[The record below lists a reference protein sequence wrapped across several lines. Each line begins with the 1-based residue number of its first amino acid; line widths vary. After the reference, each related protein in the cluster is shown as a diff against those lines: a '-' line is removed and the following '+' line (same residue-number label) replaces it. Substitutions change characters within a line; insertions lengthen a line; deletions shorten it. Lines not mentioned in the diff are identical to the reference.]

1 MIIIIIKSNNDSD
14 SLFIIIF
21 KYLIY
26 NIIKIGILLV
36 Y

>member
-14 SLFIIIF
+14 GLFIIIF

>member
-14 SLFIIIF
+14 SVFIIIF
-21 KYLIY
+21 KYLMY

>member
-1 MIIIIIKSNNDSD
+1 MIIIIKSNNDSD
-14 SLFIIIF
+14 GLFIIIF

-26 NIIKIGILLV
+26 NIIKIGILLI

>member
-26 NIIKIGILLV
+26 NIIKIGIL
-36 Y
+36 

>member
-1 MIIIIIKSNNDSD
+1 MIIIIIRSNNDSD

>member
-26 NIIKIGILLV
+26 NIIKLGILLV